1 MEQFMRKLALAAL
14 AAVTLSACTEDT
26 VSYTTTSV
34 SANRV
39 MDIVNNSN
47 LTMTHFYAS
56 NTSRSTWGPD
66 QLGSSVLGPGRY
78 MTINF
83 DDGTGA
89 CVFDFRARFSTGQ
102 ELTARVNVC
111 VESRWVYT

>member
-1 MEQFMRKLALAAL
+1 MRKFALAAL
-14 AAVTLSACTEDT
+14 AAFTLTACTEET
-26 VSYTTTSV
+26 VYVANTS
-34 SANRV
+34 SGANRV
-39 MDIVNNSN
+39 MDIVNSTNM
-47 LTMTHFYAS
+47 TMTHFYAS

-89 CVFDFRARFSTGQ
+89 CMFDFRARFSSGQ
-102 ELTARVNVC
+102 ELTATVNVC
-111 VESRWVYT
+111 TQSRHVYY

>member
-1 MEQFMRKLALAAL
+1 MRKFALAAL
-14 AAVTLSACTEDT
+14 AALTLSACTEDT
-26 VSYTTTSV
+26 TSYVAV

-39 MDIVNNSN
+39 VDIVNNSN

-56 NTSRSTWGPD
+56 NTNRSTWGPD
-66 QLGSSVLGPGRY
+66 QLGSSVLRPGRY
-78 MTINF
+78 ITVNF

-89 CVFDFRARFSTGQ
+89 CWFDFRARFSTGQ

>member
-1 MEQFMRKLALAAL
+1 MRKFALAAL
-14 AAVTLSACTEDT
+14 AAVTLTACTDDT
-26 VSYTTTSV
+26 VYVSTSG
-34 SANRV
+34 ANRV

-89 CVFDFRARFSTGQ
+89 CWFDFKARFSSGQ

-111 VESRWVYT
+111 VESRWVYS